1 MISLLDI
8 SEEALVV
15 MRWYMALDSSI
26 LTTYAHTASLLK
38 LQKFA
43 PIFGWE
49 ATNGTLEQWAVF
61 LRVLGVPYEKHCAVY
76 ELMLVIDVVGEV
88 KDRLRAQSRH
98 QATMTVAIVLLI

>member
-8 SEEALVV
+8 FEAALVV
-15 MRWYMALDSSI
+15 MQWYMALDSSI
-26 LTTYAHTASLLK
+26 LTTYANTASLLQI
-38 LQKFA
+38 QKFA
-43 PIFGWE
+43 PILGWE
-49 ATNGTLEQWAVF
+49 ATNIMLEQWSVF

>member
-8 SEEALVV
+8 SEAALVV

-26 LTTYAHTASLLK
+26 LTTYSNTASLLQ

-43 PIFGWE
+43 PILGWE

-61 LRVLGVPYEKHCAVY
+61 LRVLGVTYEKLCAVY
-76 ELMLVIDVVGEV
+76 KLMLVIDVVAEV
-88 KDRLRAQSRH
+88 KDRLQAQSR
-98 QATMTVAIVLLI
+98 QKTTMTVAIVLLI